1 MHEMSL
7 CEGILQILENE
18 SEQKNFKKVKK
29 VALEVGPFS
38 GVEVDALK
46 FSFDVVMKG
55 SLAEGSEL
63 IIIDMPAT
71 AWCMQCAETVTI
83 KQRYDDCP
91 SCGSAQIQV
100 TAGEEL
106 SIKELEV
113 D

>member
-7 CEGILQILENE
+7 CEGVLQILESE
-18 SEQKNFKKVKK
+18 SAKQNFKIVKK
-29 VALEVGPFS
+29 VALEIGPLS
-38 GVEVDALK
+38 GVEVEALK

-55 SLAEGSEL
+55 SLAENSEL
-63 IIIDMPAT
+63 IIIETPAT

-83 KQRYDDCP
+83 NERYDDCP
-91 SCGSAQIQV
+91 QCGSAQLQV
-100 TAGEEL
+100 TTGEEL